1 MTRRAL
7 LTIMIVA
14 FIWLIGPTAVSAENV
29 VDFAGIVLKVDEA
42 AGKLTVKNAAATRF
56 AFIVDGRTQYAGVK
70 ALKELKEGDTVTV
83 SYVVLGSQ
91 YIAQKIAKK

>member
-1 MTRRAL
+1 MMHRMILAIV
-7 LTIMIVA
+7 LTVCVA
-14 FIWLIGPTAVSAENV
+14 IIGAPVLAQNV

-70 ALKELKEGDTVTV
+70 TLKELKEGDTVTV
-83 SYVVLGSQ
+83 SYVVLGSR
-91 YIAQKIAKK
+91 YVAQKITKQ

>member
-7 LTIMIVA
+7 LTIVVA
-14 FIWLIGPTAVSAENV
+14 FFWLVGPAAVSAGNV

-91 YIAQKIAKK
+91 YVAQKITRQ